1 MATWLIV
8 SLNRSSNNVRVAAI
22 QMNSGPDVAANL
34 ELAGSLLAEAASD
47 GCGLAVLPENFAL
60 MPERGKDKAR
70 HAEEP
75 GDGPIQAFLSGEA
88 AKHGLWIISGSMPM
102 VSPAIDE
109 DRVYGACPVFD
120 AQGQQQALYR
130 KIHLF
135 DVDLADGTKL
145 CESAMVEAG
154 SETVLAQ
161 TVAGPLG
168 MSICYDIRF
177 AGLYRELV
185 DAGAKILTVPAAFTL
200 MTGKDHWEVLLRARA
215 IEQQSYVLASA
226 QVGTHVFVD
235 GSGTRQ
241 SWGHAMIIDPWGT
254 VLAQCGAGAGV
265 AVANIDLA
273 EVDRVRRQLPALRHR
288 RR

>member
-1 MATWLIV
+1 MTLVAVTQMTSNDDVNKNLDAVARNVATAAARGAELVLVPECFAFMGRESDYFGISEDLPAAGEKGGPIYERCVAMA
-8 SLNRSSNNVRVAAI
+8 REHRVEI
-22 QMNSGPDVAANL
+22 IFG
-34 ELAGSLLAEAASD
+34 G
-47 GCGLAVLPENFAL
+47 FW
-60 MPERGKDKAR
+60 ERGEGRVRNASVQIR
-70 HAEEP
+70 P
-75 GDGPIQAFLSGEA
+75 DGS
-88 AKHGLWIISGSMPM
+88 
-102 VSPAIDE
+102 
-109 DRVYGACPVFD
+109 RGAV
-120 AQGQQQALYR
+120 YR

-154 SETVLAQ
+154 TETVLAQ

-185 DAGAKILTVPAAFTL
+185 DAGAKVLTVPAAFTL

-265 AVANIDLA
+265 AVADIDLA

>member
-1 MATWLIV
+1 MTLVAVTQMTSNDDVDKNLDAVERNIATA
-8 SLNRSSNNVRVAAI
+8 VARGA
-22 QMNSGPDVAANL
+22 
-34 ELAGSLLAEAASD
+34 ELVLVPECFAFMGREADYFGISE
-47 GCGLAVLPENFAL
+47 VLPAVGEIGGPIYARCEAMARDHQVEVIFGGFW
-60 MPERGKDKAR
+60 ERG
-70 HAEEP
+70 
-75 GDGPIQAFLSGEA
+75 S
-88 AKHGLWIISGSMPM
+88 
-102 VSPAIDE
+102 
-109 DRVYGACPVFD
+109 DRVRNASVQIRADGSRGEV
-120 AQGQQQALYR
+120 YR

-154 SETVLAQ
+154 TETVLAQ
-161 TVAGPLG
+161 TPAGLLG

-177 AGLYRELV
+177 SGLYRELV
-185 DAGAKILTVPAAFTL
+185 DQGAKILTVPAAFTL

-226 QVGTHVFVD
+226 QVGTHVFMD

-254 VLAQCGAGAGV
+254 VLAQCGAGEGV
-265 AVANIDLA
+265 AVADVDLA
-273 EVDRVRRQLPALRHR
+273 EVYRVRRQLPSLRHR